1 MTRPRA
7 MVAIVLWAAMT
18 AWAGAPPAAEAPT
31 TSAPA
36 APDPD
41 LLKRFLADCGA
52 KAAAARDTE
61 TIAVRGS
68 DGWLFLANEL
78 RHLSVGPFWGDAAP
92 AVSRAG
98 KPEYADPMPA
108 IVNFHEQLKKAGIEL
123 MLVPVPPKAVIYPEK
138 ISDLVKAGSAPPP
151 RLDVHH
157 QAFYRLLRAKG
168 VPVIDLHPLLSAH
181 RFDKEG
187 TAYCRTDTHWSG
199 RACVLAARHM
209 AKAIKTRDWYAA
221 VPKAK
226 IEQETREVEITG
238 DLLRVLKDD
247 AGDKPP
253 PERLPL
259 RFVGTKGEAGLDP
272 LARDLNSPVLVLGDS
287 HGLVF
292 HAGGDMHAS
301 GAGLADQL
309 SYELGFAVDVLAVRG
324 SGATPAR
331 ISLYRRSLTDENY
344 LDGKKL
350 IIWCFAA
357 REFTESTGWRPLPI
371 GPRFK

>member
-1 MTRPRA
+1 
-7 MVAIVLWAAMT
+7 VA
-18 AWAGAPPAAEAPT
+18 
-31 TSAPA
+31 
-36 APDPD
+36 
-41 LLKRFLADCGA
+41 R
-52 KAAAARDTE
+52 
-61 TIAVRGS
+61 
-68 DGWLFLANEL
+68 EL
-78 RHLSVGPFWGDAAP
+78 
-92 AVSRAG
+92 
-98 KPEYADPMPA
+98 
-108 IVNFHEQLKKAGIEL
+108 
-123 MLVPVPPKAVIYPEK
+123 
-138 ISDLVKAGSAPPP
+138 
-151 RLDVHH
+151 
-157 QAFYRLLRAKG
+157 
-168 VPVIDLHPLLSAH
+168 
-181 RFDKEG
+181 
-187 TAYCRTDTHWSG
+187 
-199 RACVLAARHM
+199 

-238 DLLRVLKDD
+238 DLLKMLKDD
-247 AGDKPP
+247 DADKPP

-259 RFVGTKGEAGLDP
+259 RFVGTKGETGLDP

-344 LDGKKL
+344 LDGKRL